1 MIYLVFIFITK
12 LYFVFIF
19 IRKLYFVF
27 KKLLAFMKMLASVM
41 RTTHTPHPLPL
52 TSQGCLYLKTL
63 SVAVSKFTC
72 SALSYKYT
80 EFYTHFDC

>member
-1 MIYLVFIFITK
+1 
-12 LYFVFIF
+12 
-19 IRKLYFVF
+19 
-27 KKLLAFMKMLASVM
+27 MKMLASVM